1 MIHLKKTSFPE
12 ALVGVNALKGRG
24 FHEWLFCP
32 SMLFQSMDK
41 WWGDQRKRDNPHEGL
56 DLFLYSDKQGRT
68 HRLDS
73 ETKIPAMYDGEII
86 RVLGDFLGKTIIMR
100 HDTLRNE
107 EGVLCTMFG
116 HTKPEGNV
124 FEGTTIQEGDVIASL
139 SAPASGRSGVKAH
152 LHISVGLLSP
162 SVLYEHLDWGM
173 IGDPA
178 SMVLLDPL
186 QIPGWQY
193 QLRECKEL
201 L

>member
-1 MIHLKKTSFPE
+1 MIYLKKTSFPE
-12 ALVGVNALKGRG
+12 ALVGVNALKRRG

-32 SMLFQSMDK
+32 SMLFQSMDT

-73 ETKIPAMYDGEII
+73 ETKIPAMYDGEVVRI
-86 RVLGDFLGKTIIMR
+86 LGDFLGKTIIMR
-100 HDTLRNE
+100 HGALSNE
-107 EGVLCTMFG
+107 EGELFTIFG
-116 HTKPEGNV
+116 HTEPAENV
-124 FEGTTIQEGDVIASL
+124 FEGKTSKEGEVIASL
-139 SAPASGRSGVKAH
+139 SSLAQAKSGIEAH
-152 LHISVGLLSP
+152 LHISLGLLSP
-162 SVLYEHLDWGM
+162 SVSYEHLDWQM
-173 IGDPA
+173 IRDPDY
-178 SMVLLDPL
+178 MVLLDPL